1 MFEAVNVS
9 KEVIGQGRNL
19 LLCGDGSAPLSGRLS
34 EYIAQAQ
41 CVYIDPPFMTGD
53 SFTRRRRFGQAGW
66 KTGRP
71 APEYPAFA
79 DQFDGRDAYLSF
91 LRGLIENAHQL
102 LSRTGV
108 LALHLDWHTSA
119 YGRLICDEV
128 FGEEFF
134 LNEII
139 WAYESGGR
147 AKKYFS
153 RKHDTI
159 LLYARTKDYR
169 FDLHRVPLER
179 SEHRKNHMRRRV
191 DEDGRTYS
199 EIKTGGKVYR
209 YYDDAPVYPG
219 DVWTDISHLQQRDPE
234 RTGYAT
240 QKPLKLLDRILKP
253 VVQDGDLVIDL
264 CCGSGTTM
272 EAAQALNCR
281 YVGVDVSAEAILT
294 TASRLNSQDQTLDC
308 PCTMDD
314 VHLEGIYTGEG
325 GMLLLTGFNAVHP
338 SFPKTEQ
345 AMDTLESWAAGH
357 LTGDTFVVSESY
369 RRTSRTPELPMFCL
383 MPPGEGVAAVSTVD
397 AAGRRRVFKWVNTGS
412 K

>member
-1 MFEAVNVS
+1 MFEAVNVNR
-9 KEVIGQGRNL
+9 EIIGQGRDL
-19 LLCGDGSAPLSGRLS
+19 LLCGDGSAPLSGVLAK
-34 EYIAQAQ
+34 YAGKAQ
-41 CVYIDPPFMTGD
+41 CVYLDPPFMTGD

-71 APEYPAFA
+71 SPEYPAFA
-79 DQFDGRDAYLSF
+79 DKYEDKTAYLAF
-91 LRGLIENAHQL
+91 LRGMIENAHAL

-119 YGRLICDEV
+119 YGRIICDEV

-139 WAYESGGR
+139 WSYESGGR

-179 SEHRKNHMRRRV
+179 TEHRKNHMRRRV
-191 DEDGRTYS
+191 DEDGRAYS
-199 EIKTGGKVYR
+199 EIKTGGKIYR

-253 VVQDGDLVIDL
+253 VVQEGDLVIDL
-264 CCGSGTTM
+264 CCGSGTAM
-272 EAAQALNCR
+272 EAAQALGCSCI
-281 YVGVDVSAEAILT
+281 GVDTSAEAILT
-294 TASRLNSQDQTLDC
+294 TASRLDSRDQTLDC
-308 PCTMDD
+308 PCTLDD
-314 VHLEGIYTGEG
+314 TRLEGIYTGEG
-325 GMLLLTGFNAVHP
+325 GMLLLTGFNASHP

-345 AMDTLESWAAGH
+345 AMDALESWAAGH
-357 LTGDTFVVSESY
+357 IIGDTFVISESF
-369 RRTSRTPELPMFCL
+369 RRSPRSPELPLFCL
-383 MPPGEGVAAVSTVD
+383 LPAGEGVPAVSTVD
-397 AAGRRRVFKWVNTGS
+397 AAGRRRVFKWVNE
-412 K
+412 

>member
-1 MFEAVNVS
+1 MFEAVSVTR
-9 KEVIGQGRNL
+9 EITGQGLNL
-19 LLCGDGSAPLSGRLS
+19 LLCEDGSAPLSGTLAN
-34 EYIAQAQ
+34 YAAQAQ

-53 SFTRRRRFGQAGW
+53 SFTRRRRFGQSGW

-71 APEYPAFA
+71 APEYPAYS
-79 DQFDGRDAYLSF
+79 DHYDTRDAYLAF
-91 LRGLIENAHQL
+91 LRGLVENAHQL

-119 YGRLICDEV
+119 YGRIICDEV
-128 FGEEFF
+128 FGEELF

-139 WAYESGGR
+139 WSYESGGR

-159 LLYARTKDYR
+159 LLYARTKDYH

-179 SEHRKNHMRRRV
+179 TEHRKNHMRRRI
-191 DEDGRTYS
+191 DEDGRAYS

-253 VVQDGDLVIDL
+253 VVKEGDLVVDL
-264 CCGSGTTM
+264 CCGSGTAM
-272 EAAQALNCR
+272 EAAQALHCR
-281 YVGVDVSAEAILT
+281 YIGVDTSAEAILT
-294 TASRLNSQDQTLDC
+294 TASRLDNANQTIDC
-308 PCTMDD
+308 PCTLDD
-314 VHLEGIYTGEG
+314 ARLEGVYTGEG
-325 GMLLLTGFNAVHP
+325 GMMLLTGFNATHP

-345 AMDTLESWAAGH
+345 AMDALESWASGH
-357 LTGDTFVVSESY
+357 IIGDTFVVSESF
-369 RRTSRTPELPMFCL
+369 RRSPRSPELPLFSL
-383 MPPGEGVAAVSTVD
+383 LPAGEGEPAVSTVD
-397 AAGRRRVFKWVNTGS
+397 AAGRRRVFKWVND
-412 K
+412 

>member
-1 MFEAVNVS
+1 MFEAVNVNR
-9 KEVIGQGRNL
+9 EIIGQGRDL
-19 LLCGDGSAPLSGRLS
+19 LLCGDGSSPLSGALA
-34 EYIAQAQ
+34 EYAGKAQ

-71 APEYPAFA
+71 SPEYPAFA
-79 DQFDGRDAYLSF
+79 DNYDSKEAYLAF
-91 LRGLIENAHQL
+91 LRGLIENAHAL
-102 LSRTGV
+102 LSKTGV

-128 FGEEFF
+128 FGEDFF

-139 WAYESGGR
+139 WSYESGGR

-159 LLYARTKDYR
+159 LLYARTKDYH
-169 FDLHRVPLER
+169 FDLRRVPLER
-179 SEHRKNHMRRRV
+179 TEHRKNHMRRRV
-191 DEDGRTYS
+191 DEDGRAYS
-199 EIKTGGKVYR
+199 EIKTGGKIYR

-253 VVQDGDLVIDL
+253 VVKDGDLVIDL
-264 CCGSGTTM
+264 CCGSGTAM

-281 YVGVDVSAEAILT
+281 YIGVDTSAEAILT
-294 TASRLNSQDQTLDC
+294 TASRLESRNQTLDC

-314 VHLEGIYTGEG
+314 VRLEGIYTGEG
-325 GMLLLTGFNAVHP
+325 GMMLLTGFTATHP
-338 SFPKTEQ
+338 SFPRTEQ
-345 AMDTLESWAAGH
+345 AMDALESWSSGH
-357 LTGDTFVVSESY
+357 LVDGDFVVSETF
-369 RRTSRTPELPMFCL
+369 RRTPRTPELPLFCL
-383 MPPGEGVAAVSTVD
+383 LPAGEGEAAVSTVD
-397 AAGRRRVFKWVNTGS
+397 AAGRRRVFKWVND
-412 K
+412 

>member
-1 MFEAVNVS
+1 MFEAVNVTR
-9 KEVIGQGRNL
+9 EIIGQGRDL
-19 LLCGDGSAPLSGRLS
+19 LLCGDGSAPLSGVLAN
-34 EYIAQAQ
+34 YAAQAQ

-79 DQFDGRDAYLSF
+79 DSYDSKDAYLAF
-91 LRGLIENAHQL
+91 LRGLIENAHAL
-102 LSRTGV
+102 LSKTGV

-139 WAYESGGR
+139 WSYESGGR

-159 LLYARTKDYR
+159 LLYARTKDYH
-169 FDLHRVPLER
+169 FDLRRVPLER
-179 SEHRKNHMRRRV
+179 TEHRKNHMRRRV
-191 DEDGRTYS
+191 DEDGRAYS

-219 DVWTDISHLQQRDPE
+219 HVWTDISHLQQRDPE

-253 VVQDGDLVIDL
+253 VVKEGDLVIDL
-264 CCGSGTTM
+264 CCGSGTAM
-272 EAAQALNCR
+272 EAAQALDCR
-281 YVGVDVSAEAILT
+281 YIGVDACAEAILT
-294 TASRLNSQDQTLDC
+294 TASRLDSRDQTLDC
-308 PCTMDD
+308 PCTLDD
-314 VHLEGIYTGEG
+314 TRLEGMYTGPG
-325 GMLLLTGFNAVHP
+325 GMMLLTGFSATHP

-345 AMDTLESWAAGH
+345 AMDTLESWAAGYIVD
-357 LTGDTFVVSESY
+357 GTFVVSESF
-369 RRTSRTPELPMFCL
+369 RRSPRTPELPVFCL
-383 MPPGEGVAAVSTVD
+383 LPAGEGEPAVSTVD
-397 AAGRRRVFKWVNTGS
+397 AAGRRRVFKWVNE
-412 K
+412 